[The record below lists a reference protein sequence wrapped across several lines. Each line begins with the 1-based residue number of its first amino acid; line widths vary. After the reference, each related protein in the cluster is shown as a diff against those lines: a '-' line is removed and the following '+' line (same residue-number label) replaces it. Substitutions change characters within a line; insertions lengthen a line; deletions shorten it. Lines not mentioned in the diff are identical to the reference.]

1 VPAPVPGGTRAPKGK
16 HVRHGRYPLLAA
28 FLLPP
33 LALYGYFVISPYL
46 QTFLISVT
54 DWQGL
59 SPNYEFVGL
68 DNFRRLWHDHYVWN
82 ALAHNLWLL
91 ILLPLLTIA
100 LGLFF
105 ATMLNVGGRG
115 GRGAVTGVRGSAAY
129 KLIYFAPQMLSVA
142 IIGVL
147 WTEIYNPRSGLI
159 NGALRA
165 IGVEGPIWLGDPDVA
180 FWAVLAV
187 MVWSNVGF
195 YVVLFG
201 AAMQA
206 VPRDIYEAAA
216 LDGASRFVTM
226 VRITVPLLWDTIQV
240 AWVYLAIIA
249 MDSFAIIQ
257 IMTHGGPSFATDVI
271 GERLYDVSFGESK
284 FGYGSAI
291 GVVMFFLTLTIT
303 IAALRLSRRER
314 IELS

>member
-1 VPAPVPGGTRAPKGK
+1 MK
-16 HVRHGRYPLLAA
+16 HGRYPLLAA

-33 LALYGYFVISPYL
+33 LALYGYFVVSPYL
-46 QTFLISVT
+46 QTFLISTT

-59 SPNYEFVGL
+59 SPDFNFVGL
-68 DNFRRLWHDHYVWN
+68 DNFRRIWHDEYVWN
-82 ALAHNLWLL
+82 ALRHNLYLL
-91 ILLPLLTIA
+91 ILLPVLTIA

-115 GRGAVTGVRGSAAY
+115 GVTGVRGSSIY
-129 KLIYFAPQMLSVA
+129 KFVIFVPQMLSVA

-147 WTEIYNPRSGLI
+147 WSELYNPRSGLI
-159 NGALRA
+159 NGGLRA
-165 IGVEGPIWLGDPDVA
+165 LGITGPVWLGDPDIA

-187 MVWSNVGF
+187 MVWANVGF

-216 LDGASRFVTM
+216 LDGASRFTTM
-226 VRITVPLLWDTIQV
+226 VRITMPLLWDTIQV

-249 MDSFAIIQ
+249 MDAFALIQ
-257 IMTHGGPSFATDVI
+257 IMTPGGGPSSSTDVI
-271 GERLYDVSFGESK
+271 GERLYDVSFGDGK

-291 GVVMFFLTLTIT
+291 GVVMFFLTLTVT
-303 IAALRLSRRER
+303 IAALRLTRRER

>member
-1 VPAPVPGGTRAPKGK
+1 MK
-16 HVRHGRYPLLAA
+16 HGRYPLLVA

-33 LALYGYFVISPYL
+33 LALYGYFVASPYL
-46 QTFLISVT
+46 QTFLISAT

-59 SPNYEFVGL
+59 SPTFEFVGL
-68 DNFRRLWHDHYVWN
+68 ENFQRLWHDHYVWN
-82 ALAHNLWLL
+82 ALQHNLWLL
-91 ILLPLLTIA
+91 ILLPVLTIA
-100 LGLFF
+100 LGLFL

-115 GRGAVTGVRGSAAY
+115 GRGAVTGVRGSSVY

-142 IIGVL
+142 VIGVL

-159 NGALRA
+159 NGALA
-165 IGVEGPIWLGDPDVA
+165 SVGITGPVWLGDPDVA

-216 LDGASRFVTM
+216 LDGASRFATM

-249 MDSFAIIQ
+249 MDSFAVIQ
-257 IMTHGGPSFATDVI
+257 IMTRGGPGFATDVI

-303 IAALRLSRRER
+303 IAALRLTRRER

>member
-1 VPAPVPGGTRAPKGK
+1 MK
-16 HVRHGRYPLLAA
+16 HGRYPLLAA

-33 LALYGYFVISPYL
+33 LALYGYFVVSPYL
-46 QTFLISVT
+46 QTFLISTT

-59 SPNYEFVGL
+59 SPDFDFVGL
-68 DNFRRLWHDHYVWN
+68 DNFRRIWHDEYVWN
-82 ALAHNLWLL
+82 ALRHNLYLL
-91 ILLPLLTIA
+91 ILLPVLTIA

-115 GRGAVTGVRGSAAY
+115 GVTGVRGSSIY
-129 KLIYFAPQMLSVA
+129 KFVIFVPQMLSVA

-147 WTEIYNPRSGLI
+147 WSELYNPRSGLI
-159 NGALRA
+159 NGGLRA
-165 IGVEGPIWLGDPDVA
+165 LGIAGPVWLGDPDIA

-187 MVWSNVGF
+187 MVWANVGF

-216 LDGASRFVTM
+216 LDGASRFTTM
-226 VRITVPLLWDTIQV
+226 VRITMPLLWDTIQV

-249 MDSFAIIQ
+249 MDAFALIQ
-257 IMTHGGPSFATDVI
+257 IMTPGGGPSSSTDVI
-271 GERLYDVSFGESK
+271 GERLYDVSFGDGK

-291 GVVMFFLTLTIT
+291 GVVMFFLTLTVT
-303 IAALRLSRRER
+303 IAALRLTRRER

>member
-1 VPAPVPGGTRAPKGK
+1 VKY
-16 HVRHGRYPLLAA
+16 GRYPLLAA

-33 LALYGYFVISPYL
+33 LALYGYFVLSPYL
-46 QTFLISVT
+46 QTFLISTT
-54 DWQGL
+54 DWHGL
-59 SPNYEFVGL
+59 SQDFNFVGL
-68 DNFRRLWHDHYVWN
+68 DNFRRIWHDEYVWN
-82 ALAHNLWLL
+82 ALKHNLLLL

-105 ATMLNVGGRG
+105 ATMLNVGGRS
-115 GRGAVTGVRGSAAY
+115 GRGGITGVRGSSVY
-129 KLIYFAPQMLSVA
+129 KFVIFVPQMLSVA

-147 WTEIYNPRSGLI
+147 WSELYNPRGGLI
-159 NGALRA
+159 NGGLRA
-165 IGVEGPIWLGDPDVA
+165 LGITGPVWLGDPKVA

-216 LDGASRFVTM
+216 LDGASRFVTA

-249 MDSFAIIQ
+249 MDSFALIQ
-257 IMTHGGPSFATDVI
+257 IMTGGGPSNSTDVI
-271 GERLYDVSFGESK
+271 GERLYDVAFGDGK
-284 FGYGSAI
+284 FGYASAI
-291 GVVMFFLTLTIT
+291 GVVIFFFTLTIT
-303 IAALRLSRRER
+303 IAALRLTRRER

>member
-1 VPAPVPGGTRAPKGK
+1 VK
-16 HVRHGRYPLLAA
+16 HGRYPLLAA

-46 QTFLISVT
+46 QTFLISAT

-59 SPNYEFVGL
+59 SPTFEFVGL

-82 ALAHNLWLL
+82 ALLHNLWLL
-91 ILLPLLTIA
+91 LLLPLLTIA
-100 LGLFF
+100 LGLFL

-115 GRGAVTGVRGSAAY
+115 GRAAVTGVRGSAVY
-129 KLIYFAPQMLSVA
+129 KLVYFAPQMLSVA
-142 IIGVL
+142 VIGVL
-147 WTEIYNPRSGLI
+147 WSELYNPRSGLI

-165 IGVEGPIWLGDPDVA
+165 VGIEGPIWLGDPDIA

-201 AAMQA
+201 AAMQS

-216 LDGASRFVTM
+216 LDGASRFITM
-226 VRITVPLLWDTIQV
+226 VRITVPLLWDTIHV
-240 AWVYLAIIA
+240 AWVYLAVIA
-249 MDSFAIIQ
+249 MDVFAVIQ
-257 IMTHGGPSFATDVI
+257 IMTRGGPSFSTDVI

>member
-1 VPAPVPGGTRAPKGK
+1 VK
-16 HVRHGRYPLLAA
+16 HGRYPLLAA

-46 QTFLISVT
+46 QTFLISAT

-59 SPNYEFVGL
+59 SPTFEFVGL

-82 ALAHNLWLL
+82 ALLHNLWLL
-91 ILLPLLTIA
+91 LLLPLLTIA
-100 LGLFF
+100 LGLFL

-115 GRGAVTGVRGSAAY
+115 GRAAVTGVRGSAVY
-129 KLIYFAPQMLSVA
+129 KLVYFAPQMLSVA
-142 IIGVL
+142 VIGVL
-147 WTEIYNPRSGLI
+147 WSELYNPRSGLI

-165 IGVEGPIWLGDPDVA
+165 VGIEGPIWLGDPDIA

-201 AAMQA
+201 AAMQS

-216 LDGASRFVTM
+216 LDGASRFITM

-240 AWVYLAIIA
+240 AWVYLAVIA
-249 MDSFAIIQ
+249 MDVFAVIQ
-257 IMTHGGPSFATDVI
+257 IMTRGGPSFSTDVI

>member
-1 VPAPVPGGTRAPKGK
+1 MK
-16 HVRHGRYPLLAA
+16 HGRYPLLAA

-33 LALYGYFVISPYL
+33 LALYGYFVVSPYL
-46 QTFLISVT
+46 QTFLISTT
-54 DWQGL
+54 DWHGL
-59 SPNYEFVGL
+59 SPDFDFVGL
-68 DNFRRLWHDHYVWN
+68 DNFRRIWHDEYVWN
-82 ALAHNLWLL
+82 ALRHNLYLL
-91 ILLPLLTIA
+91 ILLPVLTIA

-115 GRGAVTGVRGSAAY
+115 GVTGVRGSSIY
-129 KLIYFAPQMLSVA
+129 KFVIFVPQMLSVA

-147 WTEIYNPRSGLI
+147 WSELYNPRSGLI
-159 NGALRA
+159 NGGLRA
-165 IGVEGPIWLGDPDVA
+165 LGIAGPVWLGDPDIA

-187 MVWSNVGF
+187 MVWANVGF

-216 LDGASRFVTM
+216 LDGASRFTTM
-226 VRITVPLLWDTIQV
+226 VRITMPLLWDTIQV

-249 MDSFAIIQ
+249 MDAFALIQ
-257 IMTHGGPSFATDVI
+257 IMTPGGGPSSSTDVI
-271 GERLYDVSFGESK
+271 GERLYDVSFGDGK

-291 GVVMFFLTLTIT
+291 GVVMFFLTLTVT
-303 IAALRLSRRER
+303 IAALRLTRRER

>member
-1 VPAPVPGGTRAPKGK
+1 VK
-16 HVRHGRYPLLAA
+16 HGRYPLLAA

-46 QTFLISVT
+46 QTFLISAT

-59 SPNYEFVGL
+59 SPTFEFVGL

-82 ALAHNLWLL
+82 ALLHNLWLL
-91 ILLPLLTIA
+91 LLLPLLTIA
-100 LGLFF
+100 LGLFL

-115 GRGAVTGVRGSAAY
+115 GRGAVTGVRGSAVY
-129 KLIYFAPQMLSVA
+129 KLVYFAPQMLSVA
-142 IIGVL
+142 VIGVL
-147 WTEIYNPRSGLI
+147 WSELYNPRSGLI

-165 IGVEGPIWLGDPDVA
+165 VGIEGPIWLGDPDIA

-187 MVWSNVGF
+187 MIWSNVGF

-201 AAMQA
+201 AAMQS

-216 LDGASRFVTM
+216 LDGASRFITM

-240 AWVYLAIIA
+240 AWVYLAVIA
-249 MDSFAIIQ
+249 IDVFALIQ
-257 IMTHGGPSFATDVI
+257 IMTRGGPSFSTDVI

>member
-1 VPAPVPGGTRAPKGK
+1 MK
-16 HVRHGRYPLLAA
+16 HGRYPLLAA

-33 LALYGYFVISPYL
+33 LALYGYFVVSPYL
-46 QTFLISVT
+46 QTFLISTT

-59 SPNYEFVGL
+59 SPDFDFVGL
-68 DNFRRLWHDHYVWN
+68 DNFRRIWHDEYVWN
-82 ALAHNLWLL
+82 ALRHNLYLL
-91 ILLPLLTIA
+91 ILLPVLTIA

-115 GRGAVTGVRGSAAY
+115 GRGGVTGVRGSSIY
-129 KLIYFAPQMLSVA
+129 KFVIFVPQMLSVA

-147 WTEIYNPRSGLI
+147 WSELYNPRSGLI
-159 NGALRA
+159 NGGLRA
-165 IGVEGPIWLGDPDVA
+165 LGIAGPVWLGDPDIA

-187 MVWSNVGF
+187 MVWANVGF

-216 LDGASRFVTM
+216 LDGASRFTTM
-226 VRITVPLLWDTIQV
+226 VRITMPLLWDTIQV

-249 MDSFAIIQ
+249 MDAFALIQ
-257 IMTHGGPSFATDVI
+257 IMTPGGGPSSSTDVI
-271 GERLYDVSFGESK
+271 GERLYDVSFGDGK

-291 GVVMFFLTLTIT
+291 GVVMFFLTLTVT
-303 IAALRLSRRER
+303 IAALRLTRRER

>member
-1 VPAPVPGGTRAPKGK
+1 VK
-16 HVRHGRYPLLAA
+16 HGRYPLLAA

-46 QTFLISVT
+46 QTFLISAT

-59 SPNYEFVGL
+59 SPTFEFVGL
-68 DNFRRLWHDHYVWN
+68 DNFRRMWHDHYVWN
-82 ALAHNLWLL
+82 ALLHNLWLL
-91 ILLPLLTIA
+91 LLLPLLTIA
-100 LGLFF
+100 LGLFL

-115 GRGAVTGVRGSAAY
+115 GRAAVTGVRGSAVY
-129 KLIYFAPQMLSVA
+129 KLVYFAPQMLSVA
-142 IIGVL
+142 VIGVL
-147 WTEIYNPRSGLI
+147 WSELYNPRSGLI

-165 IGVEGPIWLGDPDVA
+165 VGIEGPIWLGDPDIA

-201 AAMQA
+201 AAMQS

-216 LDGASRFVTM
+216 LDGASRFITM

-240 AWVYLAIIA
+240 AWVYLAVIA
-249 MDSFAIIQ
+249 MDAFAVIQ
-257 IMTHGGPSFATDVI
+257 IMTRGGPSFSTDVI